1 MDPLAFRSVLIA
13 LLLPLAAPAQPVSVP
28 LHDGE
33 TAAANLSMAGDGSRA
48 ALLLHQCNR
57 DQSMWAPLVAALNE
71 RGISTMTVD
80 LRGYGESATAS
91 YNVREHGFDTVV
103 SNVGRDIQSIN
114 AAWRESTTDAD
125 YRVVVGASCGGG
137 LATRLTVEADDIDGL
152 LLFSPSLRSR
162 WLPDAAREE
171 LDRIRDIP
179 ALSVVAE
186 DDAAAMESIGLV
198 FDRNA
203 SPLSQRITYK
213 GGLHGQPLFEHDPLL
228 ATVMASWIER
238 VLDSADAE

>member
-1 MDPLAFRSVLIA
+1 MHSVAVRLTLIA
-13 LLLPLAAPAQPVSVP
+13 LLFPLAVFAGPVSVA

-33 TAAANLSMAGDGSRA
+33 TAAAKLNIVDDGTRA

-57 DQSMWAPLVAALNE
+57 DQSMWAPLVDALNE
-71 RGISTMTVD
+71 RGVSTMTVD
-80 LRGYGESATAS
+80 LRGYGESGTAT

-103 SNVGRDIQSIN
+103 ENVGKDILSIN
-114 AAWRESTTDAD
+114 NAWRDATADAD
-125 YRVVVGASCGGG
+125 RRVVIGASCGGG
-137 LATRLTVEADDIDGL
+137 LATRLTVEADDIDAL

-162 WLPDAAREE
+162 WLPDSARDGLE
-171 LDRIRDIP
+171 RIRQLP
-179 ALSVVAE
+179 ALAVVAE
-186 DDAAAMESIGLV
+186 DDTAAVESIGLV